1 MDYQQINDRIA
12 QQFPGVV
19 LDQEESQEQFIGLD
33 PKNWLDVAQFL
44 QYEQDL
50 KFDSLECITGVDLG
64 EDQELEVRYNLHSM
78 IHTHKIEIRIRL
90 PRKRPEVPSIEQVWR
105 IGDWFE
111 REVFDMYGIRFKGHR
126 DLRRMLLPE
135 DWVGW
140 PLRKDYAMPEL
151 YHGIIIPKVKEEWE

>member
-64 EDQELEVRYNLHSM
+64 EDQELEVRYNLHS
-78 IHTHKIEIRIRL
+78 
-90 PRKRPEVPSIEQVWR
+90 
-105 IGDWFE
+105 
-111 REVFDMYGIRFKGHR
+111 
-126 DLRRMLLPE
+126 
-135 DWVGW
+135 
-140 PLRKDYAMPEL
+140 
-151 YHGIIIPKVKEEWE
+151 